1 MSSTSQN
8 NDNQEIDLSQIYKK
22 IGSYFEEINNKI
34 FRTILFFKRKF
45 LILSILTAIGFG
57 LGQFLDI
64 IFKSYKNQI
73 IVSPIG
79 GGVDYLYSKIELLDS
94 KLGEKD
100 SMFFKSIGIKNFKK
114 IKLIRVEPVIDIY
127 NFVNNST
134 SAANAQNTQNFEL
147 VKLFAENSDINKV
160 INDKLTSKN
169 YPFHS
174 IIITTKE
181 QITEDEIIKP
191 LLKYLNTDEYLNKIS
206 TISIENIKNKMDKN
220 EQEIKQLDSLI
231 SQISK
236 SIGKNERSSNLVYN
250 SENNQ
255 IGGLF
260 DLKNNLINE
269 IASQKIQL
277 VKIESFI
284 RDISI
289 TTNIKNSK
297 GTNDKLKF
305 ILPILFIFMFLFV
318 ILFKRFYSK
327 QLAKSKI

>member
-94 KLGEKD
+94 KLEEND
-100 SMFFKSIGIKNFKK
+100 SVFFKSIGIKNFKK

-127 NFVNNST
+127 DFVNKS
-134 SAANAQNTQNFEL
+134 TQNFEL
-147 VKLFAENSDINKV
+147 VKLFAEDSDIDKV
-160 INDKLTSKN
+160 IKDKLTSKN

-174 IIITTKE
+174 ISITTQG

-220 EQEIKQLDSLI
+220 EQEIIQLDSLI

-236 SIGKNERSSNLVYN
+236 SIGKNEKSSHLVYN
-250 SENNQ
+250 NENNQ
-255 IGGLF
+255 INGFF

-269 IASQKIQL
+269 IAFQKIQL

-297 GTNDKLKF
+297 GINDKLKF

-318 ILFKRFYSK
+318 TLFRRFYIK

>member
-1 MSSTSQN
+1 MSAKPQN
-8 NDNQEIDLSQIYKK
+8 TEDQEIDLSQIYKK

-34 FRTILFFKRKF
+34 FRTILFFKRKI

-94 KLGEKD
+94 KLEEKD
-100 SMFFKSIGIKNFKK
+100 SVFFKSIGIKNFKK

-127 NFVNNST
+127 DFVSNS
-134 SAANAQNTQNFEL
+134 TQNFEL
-147 VKLFAENSDINKV
+147 VKLFAEDSDIDKV
-160 INDKLTSKN
+160 IKDKLTSKN

-174 IIITTKE
+174 ISITTQG

-206 TISIENIKNKMDKN
+206 TITKENIKKKMDKN
-220 EQEIKQLDSLI
+220 EQEIIQLDSLI
-231 SQISK
+231 SKISK
-236 SIGKNERSSNLVYN
+236 SISKNERSSNLVYN
-250 SENNQ
+250 NENNE
-255 IGGLF
+255 INGLF

-269 IASQKIQL
+269 IASQKIHL

-297 GTNDKLKF
+297 GINDKLKF

-318 ILFKRFYSK
+318 TLFRRFYIK

>member
-1 MSSTSQN
+1 MSAKPQN
-8 NDNQEIDLSQIYKK
+8 TEDQEIDLSQIYKK

-94 KLGEKD
+94 KLEEKD
-100 SMFFKSIGIKNFKK
+100 SVFFKSIGIKNFKK

-127 NFVNNST
+127 DFVSNS
-134 SAANAQNTQNFEL
+134 TQNFEL
-147 VKLFAENSDINKV
+147 VKLFAEDSDIDKV
-160 INDKLTSKN
+160 IKDKLTSKN

-174 IIITTKE
+174 ISITTQG

-206 TISIENIKNKMDKN
+206 TITKENIKKKMDKN
-220 EQEIKQLDSLI
+220 EQEIIQLDSLI
-231 SQISK
+231 SKISK
-236 SIGKNERSSNLVYN
+236 SISKNERSSNLVYN
-250 SENNQ
+250 NENNE
-255 IGGLF
+255 INGLF

-269 IASQKIQL
+269 IASQKIHL

-297 GTNDKLKF
+297 GINDKLKF

-318 ILFKRFYSK
+318 TLFRRFYIK